1 MHLQSKW
8 TSLWLFKN
16 GKCSVCCFAIKGPAY
31 GSTRE
36 VLKGSLKEADK
47 LSESHVI
54 IKDRLLN
61 IVSASVMDWKA
72 ENYKKQ
78 LIGCKPA
85 KTFEEEFQ
93 RVRSH

>member
-1 MHLQSKW
+1 MINHI
-8 TSLWLFKN
+8 T
-16 GKCSVCCFAIKGPAY
+16 GPAY
-31 GSTRE
+31 GSTRD
-36 VLKGSLKEADK
+36 VLKGSLKEAEK

-54 IKDRLLN
+54 MKDRLLN
-61 IVSASVMDWKA
+61 IVSANVMDWKM

-93 RVRSH
+93 RVRMGASSFVSKGV

>member
-1 MHLQSKW
+1 MPDYF
-8 TSLWLFKN
+8 T
-16 GKCSVCCFAIKGPAY
+16 GPAY

-36 VLKGSLKEADK
+36 VLKGSLKEAEK

-54 IKDRLLN
+54 MKDRLLN
-61 IVSASVMDWKA
+61 IVSANVMDWKA

-85 KTFEEEFQ
+85 KTFEDEFQ
-93 RVRSH
+93 RVGKVPESRKKKSSRG